1 MSSGTGTSGGQ
12 MPARRSTGARSAK
25 RQRQISDAAAKL
37 FRANGYVNTSM
48 QDLADE
54 VGILKPSLYYHIRSK
69 EDLLYEI
76 FAEIHE
82 DVQRIMAEIDAQDDL
97 DASAK
102 LRLWAR
108 LHVHHAITHR
118 EKIAVFFQ
126 EVGSLSPERMAPI
139 MVMRQAYER
148 FVLSLIQGEQL
159 DGKIDQSLDAKQLS
173 LLAFGVLNWMHTWYQ
188 PRGGAAGDDRLAD
201 LCADFILGGLHSV
214 ASPGGKRPPR

>member
-1 MSSGTGTSGGQ
+1 

-37 FRANGYVNTSM
+37 FKANGYVNTSM

-82 DVQRIMAEIDAQDDL
+82 DVRRIMTEVDEHEGL
-97 DASAK
+97 DSTEE

-108 LHVHHAITHR
+108 LHVQHAITHQ

-126 EVGSLSPERMAPI
+126 EVGSLSQERMAPI
-139 MVMRQAYER
+139 MAMRQAYER
-148 FVLSLIQGEQL
+148 FVLSLIQSEQL
-159 DGKIDQSLDAKQLS
+159 AGKVDASLDAKQLS
-173 LLAFGVLNWMHTWYQ
+173 LLAFGVLNWLHVWYR
-188 PRGGAAGDDRLAD
+188 PRGKAGDEKLAD

-214 ASPGGKRPPR
+214 SPAGKAPS

>member
-1 MSSGTGTSGGQ
+1 MS
-12 MPARRSTGARSAK
+12 ARRSTGARSAK

-37 FRANGYVNTSM
+37 FRAKGYANTSM

-54 VGILKPSLYYHIRSK
+54 VGILKPSLYYHIHSK

-82 DVQRIMAEIDAQDDL
+82 DVQNIITEIEARDDL
-97 DASAK
+97 DGAAK

-108 LHVHHAITHR
+108 LHVRHAITHQ

-148 FVLSLIQGEQL
+148 FVLSLIQSEQL
-159 DGKIDQSLDAKQLS
+159 RGEIDPALDAKQLS

-188 PRGGAAGDDRLAD
+188 PRGAAGDERLAD
-201 LCADFILGGLHSV
+201 LCADFIVGGLQSL
-214 ASPGGKRPPR
+214 ATQGEKRLAP